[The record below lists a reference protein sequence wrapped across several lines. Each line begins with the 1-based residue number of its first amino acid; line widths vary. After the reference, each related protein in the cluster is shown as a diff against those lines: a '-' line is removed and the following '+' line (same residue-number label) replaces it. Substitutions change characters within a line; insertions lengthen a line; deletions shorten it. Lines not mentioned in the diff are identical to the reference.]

1 MVPETVPVY
10 GQTKCSCAWGDAACI
25 IPWNVYVFSGD
36 VSILEDQFDSMKD
49 WVDYIRTVDGEH
61 HGWRQMFHYG
71 DWLALDRAGASEGN
85 AYGATDEGY
94 VADVYYA
101 ASADIVAK
109 AADIL
114 GRKEEAGEY
123 RALADRQWQEV
134 RREYFTST
142 GRCAV
147 KTQTGLLLALKYHI
161 SSDEEKT
168 RQMLKKLLRDSG
180 NKLNT
185 GFVGTPLL
193 CNVLTDNGMT
203 DAAYRLLLNEEYPG
217 WLREVKLGAT
227 TIWER
232 WNSLG
237 EDGKVSSTGMNS
249 FNHYA
254 YGAILE
260 WMFRH
265 VAALT

>member
-1 MVPETVPVY
+1 MRP
-10 GQTKCSCAWGDAACI
+10 G
-25 IPWNVYVFSGD
+25 
-36 VSILEDQFDSMKD
+36 
-49 WVDYIRTVDGEH
+49 
-61 HGWRQMFHYG
+61 
-71 DWLALDRAGASEGN
+71 
-85 AYGATDEGY
+85 
-94 VADVYYA
+94 
-101 ASADIVAK
+101 ADIVAK

-265 VAALT
+265 VGGIDVRENAPGAKTVRIAPKVHADVKSAEQFMIPPAERTGAAGRFWTITGFGFRWKCPSARRRRCSCLCRYQCVSG